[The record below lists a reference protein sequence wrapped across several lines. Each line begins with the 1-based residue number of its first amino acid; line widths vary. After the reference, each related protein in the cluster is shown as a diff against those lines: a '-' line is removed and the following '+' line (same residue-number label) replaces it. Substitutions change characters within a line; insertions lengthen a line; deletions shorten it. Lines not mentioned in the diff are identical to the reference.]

1 MPASNDEGKR
11 MEQHDDDRAETD
23 LGFTAAEAHRAAH
36 ATEPRMGG
44 DGSDDPETVADAV
57 VDPSGD
63 DDESYVP
70 SKPVPTEGQGGL
82 P

>member
-1 MPASNDEGKR
+1 V
-11 MEQHDDDRAETD
+11 EQKDDDATPDID
-23 LGFTAAEAHRAAH
+23 LGFDAAEAHRAAH

-44 DGSDDPETVADAV
+44 DGGDDPDTIADAV
-57 VDPSGD
+57 VDPD
-63 DDESYVP
+63 DDDSESYVA